1 MSISDRTIQAFILGN
16 EDAIGKVY
24 EEYKNLMYFVI
35 ASYISLPEDCEDV
48 LSESFIKA
56 INHREDLKD
65 PKKIKSFL
73 VTIARNTALDFLKKD
88 KPIVN
93 SEIIEEMYGEEDQYN
108 VMLNLLE
115 PLLTNK
121 ETIVTYY
128 RAVFEY
134 SWSEIVELTGIPE
147 SSARAIYASA
157 KEKLRKEL
165 R

>member
-1 MSISDRTIQAFILGN
+1 MSISNSTIQAFILGN
-16 EDAIGKVY
+16 EDAIGEVY
-24 EEYKNLMYFVI
+24 DEYKNLMYFVI
-35 ASYISLPEDCEDV
+35 ANYISLPEDCEDV

-56 INHREDLKD
+56 IEHAKELKD
-65 PKKIKSFL
+65 PNKIKSFL
-73 VTIARNTALDFLKKD
+73 VTIARNTALDFLKKN
-88 KPIVN
+88 KEIPN
-93 SEIIEEMYGEEDQYN
+93 SEVIEEMYGENDQYN

-128 RAVFEY
+128 KAVFNY
-134 SWSEIVELTGIPE
+134 SWQEIVELTGIKE
-147 SSARAIYASA
+147 STARAYYASA